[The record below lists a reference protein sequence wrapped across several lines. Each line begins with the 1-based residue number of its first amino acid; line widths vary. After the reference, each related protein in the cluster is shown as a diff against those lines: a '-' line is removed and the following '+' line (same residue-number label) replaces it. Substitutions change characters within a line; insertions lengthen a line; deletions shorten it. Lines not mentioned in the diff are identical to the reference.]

1 MASNRA
7 TQVTLI
13 VFACLVA
20 STAVIPVN
28 AHPPALDHGIPENTF
43 HKLWSGD
50 QDGATEGANLHDDSP
65 MAQLGNRTDIPFDS
79 PPSAVEQWNRADH
92 REFPATDSSV
102 SIHPPDADLTNGRF
116 IRDAYT
122 EVFAVHPSTRAR
134 ISPSRQPLYVAPEG
148 TVRGTV
154 DSRVVVPADD
164 TTGDRR
170 VYWSLD
176 NHQIEATTLLVDGDV
191 ETDAGGT
198 HTPALSYTI
207 EGAGAEHRLTL
218 KATISVRLRKKI
230 TVCTAHNDEG
240 DCTNWVS
247 RISYPTQSLT
257 VADSIGVTSYDLSV
271 SGFIARY
278 PNGDLGLRVY
288 KNQPWLGY
296 DIPEGDVRGVWR
308 FYSAR
313 DTDWDTLV
321 HSSRGNERITESPLH
336 PLQVTAYPIE
346 TGPTPSPRGDVTIL
360 DLDGRRLEPPTL
372 PSNVNLDVL
381 TESYTA
387 SYGIATRTRT
397 TESLETIRAWGLV
410 RGVHA
415 TRSADE
421 FARVEIHESNLT
433 LTIMEQTDQTVTIRG
448 QLQDAVSGAP
458 INTDHRDG
466 YVVLNGQRLN
476 TSGNGTVT
484 ITLARP
490 LDGISA
496 RYEPGH
502 WWLDPPGYTSDSDT
516 VLLQGAELQPVGTLF
531 HIGVLIALF
540 LLAVF
545 LTDRITRW
553 RVWPPW
559 RGL

>member
-13 VFACLVA
+13 VSACLVVL
-20 STAVIPVN
+20 TAVIPAT

-50 QDGATEGANLHDDSP
+50 QDDATEGANLHDDSP
-65 MAQLGNRTDIPFDS
+65 MAQLATRTDIPFDS

-102 SIHPPDADLTNGRF
+102 SIHAPDADLTNGRF

-154 DSRVVVPADD
+154 DSRVVVPPDD

-191 ETDAGGT
+191 ETTAGGT

-207 EGAGAEHRLTL
+207 EAAGAEHRLTL
-218 KATISVRLRKKI
+218 KTTISVRLRKKI
-230 TVCTAHNDEG
+230 TVCTVHNDQG
-240 DCTNWVS
+240 DCTKWLSWV
-247 RISYPTQSLT
+247 SYPTESLT
-257 VADSIGVTSYDLSV
+257 VADSIAVTSYDLSV

-296 DIPEGDVRGVWR
+296 EVPEGDVRGVWR

-321 HSSRGNERITESPLH
+321 HSSKGNERIAESPLH
-336 PLQVTAYPIE
+336 PLQVTAYPIQ

-360 DLDGRRLEPPTL
+360 GLDGRRIEPPTL
-372 PSNVNLDVL
+372 PPNVNLDVL

-387 SYGIATRTRT
+387 SYGIATRTKT
-397 TESLETIRAWGLV
+397 TESIETIRAWGLV
-410 RGVHA
+410 RGVQA

-433 LTIMEQTDQTVTIRG
+433 LRVLKQTDQTVTIRG
-448 QLQDAVSGAP
+448 HLRDAVSGTP
-458 INTDHRDG
+458 ITTAQREGHI
-466 YVVLNGQRLN
+466 VLNGQRLN

-490 LDGISA
+490 LGGISA

-502 WWLDPPGYTSDSDT
+502 WWLDSPGYTSDSDT
-516 VLLQGAELQPVGTLF
+516 VLLQGSVLRPVRPLF
-531 HIGVLIALF
+531 QIAVRIALF

-545 LTDRITRW
+545 VIDRITRW